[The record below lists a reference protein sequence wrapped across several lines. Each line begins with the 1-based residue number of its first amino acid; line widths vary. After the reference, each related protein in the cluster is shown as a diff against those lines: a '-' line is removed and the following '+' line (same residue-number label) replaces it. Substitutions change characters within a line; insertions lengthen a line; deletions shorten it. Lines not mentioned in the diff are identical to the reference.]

1 MLLTVYLCSFQE
13 FRQVL
18 KLPTLVEHFVKHT
31 LTDNDF
37 SVADFIKHHYL
48 SGNVVDNDFEQDMK
62 LPFKTM
68 DFSTSSPNVFILNKP
83 IIEQIE
89 QPKKLFIEKKSNFFY
104 KKDFIS
110 EFQFSIFQPPEFLM

>member
-1 MLLTVYLCSFQE
+1 MLLTVYLFSFQE

-31 LTDNDF
+31 LTDPNF
-37 SVADFIKHHYL
+37 SVTNFIEHHYL

-68 DFSTSSPNVFILNKP
+68 DFSTSSSIFILNKP
-83 IIEQIE
+83 ITENIE
-89 QPKKLFIEKKSNFFY
+89 QPKKLFTERKSNFSY

>member
-1 MLLTVYLCSFQE
+1 MLLTVYLFSFQE

-31 LTDNDF
+31 LTDPNF
-37 SVADFIKHHYL
+37 SVTNFIEHHYL

-68 DFSTSSPNVFILNKP
+68 DFNMFSSNAFILNKHN
-83 IIEQIE
+83 IEDLE
-89 QPKKLFIEKKSNFFY
+89 QPKKLFTEKKSNFFY